1 VIEDVTAMDGL
12 VAIDSAAGMNSAT
25 GMDAGR
31 QWTVDGATA
40 I

>member
-1 VIEDVTAMDGL
+1 MIEDVTAMDGL

-31 QWTVDGATA
+31 QWTVDSATA

>member
-1 VIEDVTAMDGL
+1 MIEDVTAMDGL

-25 GMDAGR
+25 GMDAGQ
-31 QWTVDGATA
+31 QWTVDSATA

>member
-1 VIEDVTAMDGL
+1 MIEDVTAMDGL